1 MDKNFKSKG
10 KKKKKGFFSKLL
22 MFLIPIAVIAAI
34 VLVVGGRRLTWKDVG
49 ADEVAV
55 LINNITGNIKTI
67 NRAGAVVY
75 YPYVHDLYILDKK
88 EQTLP
93 MTSANIS
100 KDYPEGNSVIL
111 KTRDGGDI
119 SLDLIIHFRLIPEV
133 ANEIAQDTGTGD
145 LFKKKWIFDYA
156 KTICRYVFGELTL
169 DEFPESEKRE
179 EKTNKSTKVLN
190 ELLNKHG
197 IFVTSIDFID
207 YRYYR
212 EYAEKIQE
220 RRLADKEVEEQI
232 RRQRAAKK
240 NQERVV
246 TEETKK
252 LDVTISRFQGDLH
265 SMEIEAK
272 AEAHKL
278 RSQGIEYLLKAKLD
292 GDAEYDKLLKEA
304 ESILAI
310 KKAEAEGL
318 LALRNALE
326 GAGGLN
332 LVKMEYAKRL
342 RNASIKGTPVLES
355 DRSIP
360 QLRIKET
367 KKEQVTVSE
376 PEPPVLEQEKTG
388 HSAGHGR
395 EEGAHVTGHSSGHS
409 DEHTSEHSG
418 GSSSGHSDEHS
429 SKSKH

>member
-10 KKKKKGFFSKLL
+10 KKKKRFSSKL
-22 MFLIPIAVIAAI
+22 FVFFIPIIIIVII
-34 VLVVGGRRLTWKDVG
+34 VIIVGGRRLTWKDVG

-55 LINNITGNIKTI
+55 IINNITGKIKSI
-67 NRAGAVVY
+67 NRAGAVIY
-75 YPYVHDLYILDKK
+75 YPYVQDLYILDKT
-88 EQTLP
+88 EQIIP

-111 KTRDGGDI
+111 KTLDGGDI
-119 SLDLIIHFRLIPEV
+119 SLDLIIHFRLIPDV
-133 ANEIAQDTGTGD
+133 AHKIVQDTGTGD
-145 LFKKKWIFDYA
+145 LFKQKWIFDYA

-169 DEFPESEKRE
+169 DEFPESAKRE
-179 EKTNKSTKVLN
+179 EKTEKAVKVLN
-190 ELLNKHG
+190 DLLNKHG
-197 IFVTSIDFID
+197 IFITSIDFID

-232 RRQRAAKK
+232 QRQRAAER

-252 LDVTISRFQGDLH
+252 LDVTISRFQGDLDN
-265 SMEIEAK
+265 MEINAK
-272 AEAHKL
+272 AKAHEVK
-278 RSQGIEYLLKAKLD
+278 SQGVEYLLKAKLD
-292 GDAEYDKLLKEA
+292 ADAEYDRLLREA

-310 KKAEAEGL
+310 KKSEAEGL

-342 RNASIKGTPVLES
+342 REATIKGTPVLDS
-355 DRSIP
+355 DMSIP
-360 QLRIKET
+360 QIRM
-367 KKEQVTVSE
+367 KEQVIIKEEPPELV
-376 PEPPVLEQEKTG
+376 PEPPVEEKRMKIRG
-388 HSAGHGR
+388 QF
-395 EEGAHVTGHSSGHS
+395 
-409 DEHTSEHSG
+409 
-418 GSSSGHSDEHS
+418 
-429 SKSKH
+429 

>member
-10 KKKKKGFFSKLL
+10 KTKKRFSSKL
-22 MFLIPIAVIAAI
+22 FVFFIPIIILIIIVII
-34 VLVVGGRRLTWKDVG
+34 VGGRRLTWKDVG

-55 LINNITGNIKTI
+55 IINNITGKIKTI
-67 NRAGAVVY
+67 NRAGAVIY
-75 YPYVHDLYILDKK
+75 YPYVQDLYILDKT
-88 EQTLP
+88 EQTIP

-100 KDYPEGNSVIL
+100 KDFPEGNSVIL
-111 KTRDGGDI
+111 KTLDGGDI
-119 SLDLIIHFRLIPEV
+119 SLDLIIHFKLIPDEAHKIV
-133 ANEIAQDTGTGD
+133 QDTGTGD
-145 LFKKKWIFDYA
+145 LFKQKWIFDYA

-169 DEFPESEKRE
+169 DEFPESAKRE
-179 EKTNKSTKVLN
+179 EKTGKAVKVLN
-190 ELLNKHG
+190 DLLNKHG
-197 IFVTSIDFID
+197 IFITSIDFID

-232 RRQRAAKK
+232 QRQRAAEK

-252 LDVTISRFQGDLH
+252 LDVTISRYQGDLDN
-265 SMEIEAK
+265 MEINAK
-272 AEAHKL
+272 AKAHEV
-278 RSQGIEYLLKAKLD
+278 RSQGVEYLLKAKLD
-292 GDAEYDKLLKEA
+292 ADAEYDRLLKEA

-342 RNASIKGTPVLES
+342 REAIIKGTPVLES
-355 DRSIP
+355 DRAIP
-360 QLRIKET
+360 QLRERMKEQIIIKE
-367 KKEQVTVSE
+367 
-376 PEPPVLEQEKTG
+376 EPPELAPAPPVEGKEKKSLSPVEEHSKIEGKSSGNPEG
-388 HSAGHGR
+388 HSGK
-395 EEGAHVTGHSSGHS
+395 SGH
-409 DEHTSEHSG
+409 
-418 GSSSGHSDEHS
+418 
-429 SKSKH
+429 

>member
-1 MDKNFKSKG
+1 MDKNFKSKT
-10 KKKKKGFFSKLL
+10 KKKKRFTNKLFV
-22 MFLIPIAVIAAI
+22 FLVPIVVIIII
-34 VLVVGGRRLTWKDVG
+34 VLILGGRRLTWKDVG

-55 LINNITGNIKTI
+55 IINNINGKIKTI
-67 NRAGAVVY
+67 NRAGAVIY
-75 YPYVHDLYILDKK
+75 YPFVHDLYILDKT
-88 EQTLP
+88 EQILP

-100 KDYPEGNSVIL
+100 KDYPDGNSVIL
-111 KTRDGGDI
+111 KTLDGGDI
-119 SLDLIIHFRLIPEV
+119 SLDLIVHFRLIPEQ
-133 ANEIAQDTGTGD
+133 ANQIVQDTGTGD
-145 LFKKKWIFDYA
+145 LFKEKWIFDYA

-169 DEFPESEKRE
+169 DEFPESKKRE
-179 EKTNKSTKVLN
+179 EKSLKAVDVLN

-197 IFVTSIDFID
+197 IFVSSIDFID

-232 RRQRAAKK
+232 RRQRAAQK

-252 LDVTISRFQGDLH
+252 LDVTISRFQGELDH
-265 SMEIEAK
+265 MEIEAK
-272 AEAHKL
+272 AKAHEL
-278 RSQGIEYLLKAKLD
+278 RSQGVEYLLKAKLD

-304 ESILAI
+304 YSILAI

-342 RNASIKGTPVLES
+342 RNALVKGTPVLES
-355 DRSIP
+355 DMSIP
-360 QLRIKET
+360 QIRM
-367 KKEQVTVSE
+367 KEQVIIEKESAGLE
-376 PEPPVLEQEKTG
+376 PETPGQVEGKTG
-388 HSAGHGR
+388 GSRGETQSEGTRLEGR
-395 EEGAHVTGHSSGHS
+395 STGRHSSGAT
-409 DEHTSEHSG
+409 D
-418 GSSSGHSDEHS
+418 GHDR
-429 SKSKH
+429 KSKH